1 MPMLQ
6 IRIVVGTDDPDLASI
21 DGGAFLEYLQRQ
33 EEDAQQGS
41 RSDRNTS
48 LQPRVAVIGHNFKPI
63 PASLEAPELSSL
75 AKALTAAGQ
84 QAANAIATPSYTNV
98 QSSAVSGMSMCV
110 FVHGRCTFTCHRGDW

>member
-1 MPMLQ
+1 MLQ

-21 DGGAFLEYLQRQ
+21 DGGAFLQYLQWQ
-33 EEDAQQGS
+33 EEDAQQSS
-41 RSDRNTS
+41 RSARKTR

-84 QAANAIATPSYTNV
+84 EAANAIATPSYTNV
-98 QSSAVSGMSMCV
+98 QSSAVSGISTNV
-110 FVHGRCTFTCHRGDW
+110 FKDGCIFDCETGK